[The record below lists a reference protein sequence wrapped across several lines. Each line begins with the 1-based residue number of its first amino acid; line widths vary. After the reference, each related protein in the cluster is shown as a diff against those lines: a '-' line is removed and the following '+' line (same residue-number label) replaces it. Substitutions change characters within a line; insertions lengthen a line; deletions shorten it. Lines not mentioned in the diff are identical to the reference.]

1 MAIIT
6 RSDFYIP
13 RSNIEWILFDTDNP
27 SLPDEETK
35 IYQTQNE
42 HLWGSTGLWDHSNMN
57 SNMKEL
63 LHNLNID
70 EDSTETLLQT
80 LRMETGIKSFPSIA
94 KFESQNETPGDF
106 QTNLEKAA
114 HIVYE
119 WEVLKKNVFVV
130 GRKYDEDPANV
141 RKILK
146 LFRMKQTFIKKH
158 NRRFLN
164 KKRKVN
170 LEIIELVN
178 EYWQEHKYINFTL
191 DDLRYYLNNKKGDD
205 WNISNST
212 LARLLKRDI
221 RMSYKKVNRV
231 HPSIALHE
239 NKRKMLEAVA
249 LQIKLV
255 QNEVTVIYIDEFKY
269 SWHQNNYYGWTVQ
282 GKSGYRK
289 LNISKFQASFI
300 VAFSQSKIHGI
311 MSTSKTYNS
320 SKFRYFI
327 YKLVN
332 TLKEDYALVCDNSK
346 VHVSK
351 LMQWFLE
358 EYKLWLITIPSYSPF
373 VNPCEKLIL
382 NIKSRIRKVGRSGKE
397 ITLKT
402 FKNWIDSIKP
412 DELRKWVLKSFID
425 TQHLWS

>member
-6 RSDFYIP
+6 RADFYIP

-57 SNMKEL
+57 SNKKEL
-63 LHNLNID
+63 LLNLNID

-158 NRRFLN
+158 N
-164 KKRKVN
+164 
-170 LEIIELVN
+170 
-178 EYWQEHKYINFTL
+178 
-191 DDLRYYLNNKKGDD
+191 
-205 WNISNST
+205 
-212 LARLLKRDI
+212 
-221 RMSYKKVNRV
+221 
-231 HPSIALHE
+231 
-239 NKRKMLEAVA
+239 
-249 LQIKLV
+249 
-255 QNEVTVIYIDEFKY
+255 
-269 SWHQNNYYGWTVQ
+269 
-282 GKSGYRK
+282 
-289 LNISKFQASFI
+289 
-300 VAFSQSKIHGI
+300 
-311 MSTSKTYNS
+311 
-320 SKFRYFI
+320 
-327 YKLVN
+327 
-332 TLKEDYALVCDNSK
+332 C
-346 VHVSK
+346 
-351 LMQWFLE
+351 
-358 EYKLWLITIPSYSPF
+358 
-373 VNPCEKLIL
+373 
-382 NIKSRIRKVGRSGKE
+382 
-397 ITLKT
+397 
-402 FKNWIDSIKP
+402 
-412 DELRKWVLKSFID
+412 
-425 TQHLWS
+425 